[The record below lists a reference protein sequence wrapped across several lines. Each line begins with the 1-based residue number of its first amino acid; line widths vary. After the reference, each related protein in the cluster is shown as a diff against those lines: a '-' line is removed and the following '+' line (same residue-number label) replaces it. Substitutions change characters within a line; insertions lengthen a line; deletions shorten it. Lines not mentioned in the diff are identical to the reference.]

1 MFGLDNTP
9 LDSYWFKSVIVNSI
23 SLMSGEHMTE
33 VRLMGLYICMY
44 VCMWMNITLM
54 QHPAIILNTTQMEVT
69 Q

>member
-33 VRLMGLYICMY
+33 VRLMGLY
-44 VCMWMNITLM
+44 VCMRVDEHNTNATSCNNI
-54 QHPAIILNTTQMEVT
+54 TQMEVT
-69 Q
+69 